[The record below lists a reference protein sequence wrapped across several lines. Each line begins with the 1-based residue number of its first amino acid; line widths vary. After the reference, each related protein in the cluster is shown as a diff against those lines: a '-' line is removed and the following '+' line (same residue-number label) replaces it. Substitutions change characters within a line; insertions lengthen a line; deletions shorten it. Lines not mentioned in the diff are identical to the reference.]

1 MSEPPVPIESMK
13 PGSFW
18 YEPDMR
24 SATVSLSGVLTT
36 RLERYATLPPSTV
49 AAPSR
54 ARSAKRSS
62 SGALVTNL
70 MRPPSELAP
79 YSAPCGPRK
88 TSMRARSNVSKSPAR
103 IAPLARPLLEPN
115 GVSSR

>member
-1 MSEPPVPIESMK
+1 MSEPAVPIESMK

-24 SATVSLSGVLTT
+24 SATVSLMGVLTT
-36 RLERYATLPPSTV
+36 RFERYETLPPSTV
-49 AAPSR
+49 AAPRR
-54 ARSAKRSS
+54 ARIAKPDR

-70 MRPPSELAP
+70 TRPPSELAP
-79 YSAPCGPRK
+79 YSAPCGPRS
-88 TSMRARSNVSKSPAR
+88 TSMRARSKVSKSPAR